1 MVVLWDDF
9 YNNNFL
15 YWEIFLKRKF
25 EDAKFT

>member
-25 EDAKFT
+25 EDEKFT